1 MVVVS
6 RTPMSTGVPLLV
18 GAGPLPELLMRE
30 ACTAL
35 ADRWG
40 LELSHISEG
49 ESPQETLS
57 KPSAQ
62 QGLIRFCGDVAR
74 QRPEGG
80 CWLDALADWRQPLV
94 LMVAGE
100 AGGGVAGAAAA
111 YAALCHQLG
120 APLIGLVQIGSQW
133 NRLQRRRDGLP
144 WIGWIP
150 AAETPERELA
160 LDHLVQHLS
169 QRTVTAAATGAATPR
184 P

>member
-30 ACTAL
+30 ASTAL

-62 QGLIRFCGDVAR
+62 LGLVRFCGDVA
-74 QRPEGG
+74 
-80 CWLDALADWRQPLV
+80 LS
-94 LMVAGE
+94 
-100 AGGGVAGAAAA
+100 
-111 YAALCHQLG
+111 
-120 APLIGLVQIGSQW
+120 LIHI
-133 NRLQRRRDGLP
+133 
-144 WIGWIP
+144 
-150 AAETPERELA
+150 
-160 LDHLVQHLS
+160 
-169 QRTVTAAATGAATPR
+169 
-184 P
+184 

>member
-1 MVVVS
+1 
-6 RTPMSTGVPLLV
+6 MSTGVPLLV

-150 AAETPERELA
+150 AAETPEREHA